1 MFSRHI
7 KGQTGA
13 NRRYFYI
20 ISCHNEHEIGHPK
33 LLPEGLKRGSREY
46 KKAGR
51 QGKGQEREALR
62 ADMEERTGEPEEG
75 PKKEGESEHEEG
87 PERERVLCRQGSRR
101 QTSQEREYA
110 DGRARGKVGEKGR
123 CASRR
128 HGRADGESGKGVRR
142 RASQRKGR
150 RKREERGV
158 CLTRTACV
166 WGRQRAFGMS
176 FAPWRRKSRN
186 PAHKTKT

>member
-13 NRRYFYI
+13 NRRHFYI

-87 PERERVLCRQGSRR
+87 PERERFM
-101 QTSQEREYA
+101 QTRESQTDEP
-110 DGRARGKVGEKGR
+110 
-123 CASRR
+123 
-128 HGRADGESGKGVRR
+128 GKGVRR
-142 RASQRKGR
+142 RANQRKGR

>member
-13 NRRYFYI
+13 NRRHFYI

-101 QTSQEREYA
+101 QTSQERECA
-110 DGRARGKVGEKGR
+110 DGRARGKVEEKGR

-142 RASQRKGR
+142 RANQRKGR

>member
-13 NRRYFYI
+13 NRRHFYI

-87 PERERVLCRQGSRR
+87 PERESVLCRQGSRR

>member
-87 PERERVLCRQGSRR
+87 PERESVLCRQGSRR
-101 QTSQEREYA
+101 QTSQERECA
-110 DGRARGKVGEKGR
+110 DGRTRGKVGEKGR

-142 RASQRKGR
+142 RANQRKGR

>member
-13 NRRYFYI
+13 NRRHFYI

-87 PERERVLCRQGSRR
+87 PERERFM
-101 QTSQEREYA
+101 QTRESQTDEP
-110 DGRARGKVGEKGR
+110 
-123 CASRR
+123 
-128 HGRADGESGKGVRR
+128 GKGVRR
-142 RASQRKGR
+142 RANQRKG
-150 RKREERGV
+150 
-158 CLTRTACV
+158 
-166 WGRQRAFGMS
+166 
-176 FAPWRRKSRN
+176 
-186 PAHKTKT
+186 

>member
-13 NRRYFYI
+13 NRRHFYI

-46 KKAGR
+46 KKARR

-87 PERERVLCRQGSRR
+87 PERESVLCRQGSRR

-142 RASQRKGR
+142 RANQRKGR

>member
-13 NRRYFYI
+13 NRRHFYI

-87 PERERVLCRQGSRR
+87 PERESVLCRQGSRR

-142 RASQRKGR
+142 RANQRKGR

>member
-87 PERERVLCRQGSRR
+87 PERESVLCRQGSRR

-142 RASQRKGR
+142 RANQRKGR

>member
-13 NRRYFYI
+13 NRRHFYI

-87 PERERVLCRQGSRR
+87 PERESVLCRQGSRR

-142 RASQRKGR
+142 RANQRKGR

-166 WGRQRAFGMS
+166 WRRQRAFGMS

>member
-62 ADMEERTGEPEEG
+62 ADMEERTA
-75 PKKEGESEHEEG
+75 
-87 PERERVLCRQGSRR
+87 
-101 QTSQEREYA
+101 SQEKECA
-110 DGRARGKVGEKGR
+110 DGRTRGKVGEKGR
-123 CASRR
+123 NGAS
-128 HGRADGESGKGVRR
+128 V
-142 RASQRKGR
+142 
-150 RKREERGV
+150 
-158 CLTRTACV
+158 
-166 WGRQRAFGMS
+166 
-176 FAPWRRKSRN
+176 
-186 PAHKTKT
+186 

>member
-13 NRRYFYI
+13 NRRHFYI

-87 PERERVLCRQGSRR
+87 PERAFYADKGVADRRARKGSAQTGEPEERSEKKGGALHADMEER
-101 QTSQEREYA
+101 TASQEKECA
-110 DGRARGKVGEKGR
+110 DGRTRGKVGEKGR
-123 CASRR
+123 NGAS
-128 HGRADGESGKGVRR
+128 V
-142 RASQRKGR
+142 
-150 RKREERGV
+150 
-158 CLTRTACV
+158 
-166 WGRQRAFGMS
+166 
-176 FAPWRRKSRN
+176 
-186 PAHKTKT
+186 

>member
-13 NRRYFYI
+13 NRRHFYI

-87 PERERVLCRQGSRR
+87 PERARVLCRQGSRR
-101 QTSQEREYA
+101 QTSQERECA
-110 DGRARGKVGEKGR
+110 DGRARGKVEEKGR

-142 RASQRKGR
+142 RANQRKGR

>member
-13 NRRYFYI
+13 NRRHFYI

-87 PERERVLCRQGSRR
+87 PERERAFYADKGV
-101 QTSQEREYA
+101 A

-142 RASQRKGR
+142 RANQRKGR

>member
-13 NRRYFYI
+13 NRRHFYI

-87 PERERVLCRQGSRR
+87 PERESVLCRQGSRR

-110 DGRARGKVGEKGR
+110 DGRARGKVGEKWR

-142 RASQRKGR
+142 RANQRKGR

>member
-33 LLPEGLKRGSREY
+33 LLPEGLKRGSHEY

-87 PERERVLCRQGSRR
+87 PESARVLCRQGSRR
-101 QTSQEREYA
+101 QTSQERECA

-142 RASQRKGR
+142 RANQRKGR

>member
-142 RASQRKGR
+142 RANQRKGR

>member
-13 NRRYFYI
+13 NRRHFYI

-110 DGRARGKVGEKGR
+110 DGRARGKVREKGR

-142 RASQRKGR
+142 RANQRKGR

-158 CLTRTACV
+158 CLTRTVCV